1 MKNSESR
8 SGGSSLNPTGRPF
21 SGSPASNTM
30 FPGAAVLLLLS
41 LLFFTPSCSGKKKL
55 WIYTSIYKEVIE
67 TMREPLSKA
76 MPPDVEV
83 MWFQSGSEN
92 IASKVNAELA
102 AGASRADL
110 VLTSDPFWYYELKD
124 QGCLLPYKSEAARD
138 IPDIY
143 VDPDGAYAGVR
154 LPVMVI
160 GYNPRYFTDN
170 SGPPRSW
177 KDLADPRFKRLISMP
192 NPLESGSSFTAVALL
207 QSRFGWDYFEQL
219 RANDIIA
226 AGGNSSVIT
235 RMETRERP
243 VGIVLLE
250 NVLKAWD
257 KGSPVRPV
265 YPTDGTIPVLSPI
278 AILRDTRNPELA
290 KKAYDWFFSDEA
302 QRAIVRGSMYSLIES
317 APSPEHSLPYTEL
330 KKSMMPWSA
339 EILAQMFAERA
350 VIKSRFSET
359 VLR

>member
-1 MKNSESR
+1 MRK
-8 SGGSSLNPTGRPF
+8 PT
-21 SGSPASNTM
+21 T
-30 FPGAAVLLLLS
+30 LLLLVIAAGILS
-41 LLFFTPSCSGKKKL
+41 LPSCSGKKKI

-67 TMREPLSKA
+67 TMREPLQKA

-102 AGASRADL
+102 AGAARADL
-110 VLTSDPFWYYELKD
+110 ILTSDPFWYHELKG
-124 QGCLLPYKSEAARD
+124 QGRLLPYKSDAAKD
-138 IPDIY
+138 IPAIY

-160 GYNPRYFTDN
+160 GYNSRYFTND
-170 SGPPRSW
+170 SELPKSW

-207 QSRFGWDYFEQL
+207 QKQYGWDYFEKL
-219 RANDIIA
+219 RANDVIA
-226 AGGNSSVIT
+226 AGGNSSVVT

-243 VGIVLLE
+243 VGILLLE

-257 KGSPVRPV
+257 KGSPVRPI
-265 YPTDGTIPVLSPI
+265 YPSDGTIPVLSPI
-278 AILRDTRNPELA
+278 AILRDSRNPELA
-290 KKAYDWFFSDEA
+290 RKAYDWFFTDEA
-302 QRAIVRGSMYSLIES
+302 QRAIVRGSMYSLVET
-317 APSPEHSLPYTEL
+317 APSPDHALPYAEL
-330 KKSMMPWSA
+330 KKTMMPWSA
-339 EILAQMFAERA
+339 EILERMFAERGA
-350 VIKSRFSET
+350 IKSKFSET